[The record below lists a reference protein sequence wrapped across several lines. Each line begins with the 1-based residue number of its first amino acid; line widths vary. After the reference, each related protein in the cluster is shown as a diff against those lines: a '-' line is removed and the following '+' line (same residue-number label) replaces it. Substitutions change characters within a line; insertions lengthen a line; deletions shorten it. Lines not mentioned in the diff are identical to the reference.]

1 MELVSAFNLQINVPV
16 ISSKKDIL
24 SIMENMEGS
33 STDKKRIS
41 ELIDEISIKKLL
53 MILDMTRQLSG
64 GPLTFED
71 FTTAY
76 QYFNTK

>member
-1 MELVSAFNLQINVPV
+1 
-16 ISSKKDIL
+16 
-24 SIMENMEGS
+24 MENMEGS
-33 STDKKRIS
+33 PTDKKRIC

>member
-1 MELVSAFNLQINVPV
+1 MELVSAFNLQINVPL

-24 SIMENMEGS
+24 NIMENMEGS
-33 STDKKRIS
+33 ATDKKRIAD
-41 ELIDEISIKKLL
+41 LIDEISIKKLL